1 MKTKLIIYLS
11 MLAMIITLSC
21 DKNGKEYTAPCLT
34 IISFDACGVNDI
46 GNNLNWLNDII
57 ETSRNDQTGRY
68 LGRIWY
74 KSHKN
79 QDVIV
84 TDMIF
89 SAGESMYSV
98 YNCSGQK
105 IIIEDMALYSSLTE
119 HDIIW
124 TNMCFD

>member
-57 ETSRNDQTGRY
+57 EN
-68 LGRIWY
+68 
-74 KSHKN
+74 
-79 QDVIV
+79 
-84 TDMIF
+84 F
-89 SAGESMYSV
+89 
-98 YNCSGQK
+98 QK
-105 IIIEDMALYSSLTE
+105 
-119 HDIIW
+119 
-124 TNMCFD
+124 